1 MQVKDVMSRGVLT
14 LAPDTPVREIAA
26 ALSEAHISGAPIVEP
41 DGTLL
46 GIVTESDL
54 AHRLAAK
61 VAPPPSWFKALFS
74 AAPSEALDYAKTRGR
89 TARDIMTAP
98 LRSVDEQTS
107 VEDAAQL
114 LEKLNIRRLP
124 VVRDGKLVGILSRAD
139 LLRALLTPEEPGPT
153 SVDDRDLRTAILRA
167 LHMAPW
173 SHSYSV
179 HFTVRAGHVTFY
191 GFGEPTEV
199 QRALRVLAEG
209 VPGVKGVS
217 FPDGS
222 VTRPLDQ
229 PQA

>member
-14 LAPDTPVREIAA
+14 LAPDTPIREVAA
-26 ALSEAHISGAPIVEP
+26 ALSEAHVSGAPITDA

-61 VAPPPSWFKALFS
+61 VTPPPSWLQALFS

-89 TARDIMTAP
+89 TARDIMTTP
-98 LRSVDEQTS
+98 LRSVEEETS
-107 VEDAAQL
+107 IEDAARL

-139 LLRALLTPEEPGPT
+139 LLRALLTPEEPGPAT
-153 SVDDRDLRTAILRA
+153 VDDRDLRTAVLRA
-167 LHMAPW
+167 LHEAAW
-173 SHSYSV
+173 SHAYSV
-179 HFTVRAGHVTFY
+179 HFTVRAAQVHFY
-191 GFGEPTEV
+191 GFGEPTEI

-217 FPDGS
+217 FPS
-222 VTRPLDQ
+222 TQ
-229 PQA
+229 PAP